1 MQEAVL
7 VPKPT
12 DVVQQL
18 LVTEAFYAKRVMED
32 ATEELNAGRD
42 KGRRKKKKRG
52 EKKEYMSV
60 KLSAEGLRFLA
71 GVVVSR

>member
-18 LVTEAFYAKRVMED
+18 LVTEAFYVKRVMED
-32 ATEELNAGRD
+32 ATEELYAGRD
-42 KGRRKKKKRG
+42 KGRRKKKG
-52 EKKEYMSV
+52 KKEYMSV
-60 KLSAEGLRFLA
+60 KLSAEGLRFWA
-71 GVVVSR
+71 GMVVSR